1 MCTNAEFKL
10 LLSQQTIQQSIY
22 VQYQITQF
30 RTPLSPKQSSNERT
44 NWLNSYEWRKI
55 GSAWTNG
62 TRLHAKS
69 TWPTCLCSQ
78 MWIMRTRATI
88 QSHRRRPSRSG
99 LVTKDLTI
107 SRRTRSSRGHEWRI
121 PIITIT
127 LVQEICKYEKVEYC
141 RLVGIVCTQRA
152 GEITLPPARQ
162 VRIGTDSDPVSNCV
176 SPVSTRARLGQ
187 IRALEWAPLNL
198 WY

>member
-1 MCTNAEFKL
+1 MNEGRLGARERMAHDYMLRVHGLRTCALKCELWVHAPWFKVTGFGVGL
-10 LLSQQTIQQSIY
+10 LGL
-22 VQYQITQF
+22 
-30 RTPLSPKQSSNERT
+30 
-44 NWLNSYEWRKI
+44 
-55 GSAWTNG
+55 
-62 TRLHAKS
+62 
-69 TWPTCLCSQ
+69 
-78 MWIMRTRATI
+78 AT
-88 QSHRRRPSRSG
+88 
-99 LVTKDLTI
+99 VTEDLTI
-107 SRRTRSSRGHEWRI
+107 NQRQAQGATNGEI
-121 PIITIT
+121 PIIIT

-187 IRALEWAPLNL
+187 IRALEWAPLKL